1 MPARKNLIPSAHL
14 HLRMREDLRAQLD
27 LLLFSEVEGR
37 VPKDGYKSF
46 FEARVSEFLNSRQLD
61 LAPWADV
68 APGTLLIRGSPEAVR
83 VLQKTLNE
91 LGDTK

>member
-1 MPARKNLIPSAHL
+1 MPAHKNLIPSSHL

-27 LLLFSEVEGR
+27 LILFSEVEGR

-46 FEARVSEFLNSRQLD
+46 FEARVSEFLSSRQLD

-68 APGTLLIRGSPEAVR
+68 APGTIFVRGTPEALR
-83 VLQKTLNE
+83 VLEKTLNE
-91 LGDTK
+91 LGATK